1 MTVPTL
7 GLDTFRDNF
16 DAKVRALGMTW
27 EVVGFYAPN
36 PRIYSFGTDTKVI
49 STVFETLTAPLVETI
64 AKEFDYIV
72 EGSKQTIYPDFTLSP
87 SPGKPPRIAIDIK
100 TTYRRFN
107 ARGEPTTFR
116 YTLGSYTSFI
126 RSPEGTKN
134 ILHPYD
140 EYSDHWT
147 VGFLY
152 TRRDGVAPKV
162 YDKPEEV
169 TSHQCPYKDVEYFVQ
184 HKYKIVGETAA
195 SGNTANIGSFPTA
208 SIQDLRDGKGPFA
221 KLGKEK
227 CDEYWRDYVRT
238 AAERAKKYA
247 NIEEFLVWL
256 ANQTAENGNG
266 K

>member
-1 MTVPTL
+1 
-7 GLDTFRDNF
+7 
-16 DAKVRALGMTW
+16 MTW
-27 EVVGFYAPN
+27 DAVGFFAPGGRVYA
-36 PRIYSFGTDTKVI
+36 FGTDTKVI
-49 STVFETLTAPLVETI
+49 STVFEALAAPLIKSI
-64 AKEFDYIV
+64 ADENKYVV

-87 SPGKPPRIAIDIK
+87 APGKPPRIAIDIK
-100 TTYRRFN
+100 TTYRHFN
-107 ARGEPTTFR
+107 AKGAPPTFR

-147 VGFLY
+147 LGFLY
-152 TRRDGVAPKV
+152 TRREGVAAKV

-169 TSHQCPYKDVEYFVQ
+169 TALECPYKDVEYFVQ

-195 SGNTANIGSFPTA
+195 SGNTANIGSFPTT
-208 SIQDLRDGKGPFA
+208 SIQDLRNGKGPFA

-227 CDEYWRDYVRT
+227 CDEYWRSYART

-247 NIEEFLVWL
+247 NLEEFLVWL
-256 ANQTAENGNG
+256 ANQIADAGNG